1 MPSDYTPQQPKLLDQ
16 VRTAIRLRRMSYR
29 TEQTYTD
36 WIKRFIIF
44 HHKRHPRE
52 MGAPE
57 IQEFLAFLVN
67 ERNVAAST
75 QNQALHAILF
85 LYREVLQ
92 IELPPVG
99 LGRAK
104 KEPRLPVVLTS
115 AEVQAVLSRL
125 TGTKWLM
132 ASLLYGAGLRLSECL
147 RLRVKDI
154 DFARNLIV
162 VREGKGAKDRVT
174 MLPQNLKEPLRQ
186 HLEKVKRAHET
197 DLQAGYGTVQLPY
210 ALARKYP
217 QAATEWKW
225 QYIFP
230 APKRSIDPRSGVERR
245 HHLDESVLQKAVKE
259 AMRQVGINRHASCHT
274 FRHSFA
280 THLLESGYDIRT
292 VQELLGHADVKTT
305 MLYTHVLNRGRLGVR
320 SPLDG

>member
-1 MPSDYTPQQPKLLDQ
+1 
-16 VRTAIRLRRMSYR
+16 
-29 TEQTYTD
+29 
-36 WIKRFIIF
+36 
-44 HHKRHPRE
+44 
-52 MGAPE
+52 
-57 IQEFLAFLVN
+57 
-67 ERNVAAST
+67 
-75 QNQALHAILF
+75 
-85 LYREVLQ
+85 
-92 IELPPVG
+92 
-99 LGRAK
+99 
-104 KEPRLPVVLTS
+104 
-115 AEVQAVLSRL
+115 VLSRL